1 MVVVVTFIRHGESED
16 NPKGIWAGWKDAPL
30 SKLGE
35 RQAAALAR
43 SKTLPNPP
51 ITAIHASPLLRAR
64 ATGLAIH
71 AAHPHVPFTE
81 HLSLREHCFGDAE
94 GHKWVPTL
102 PTEFASFEDACAAGV
117 YPIPKTRSQKFP
129 GETSESFEDL
139 RVRARVAVRE
149 VVLPY
154 LNRGLEGEG
163 EGKEGFQAHVVIASH
178 GHCITEMIGALHEL
192 DPDAAPREEVWM
204 YNTAWMRLE
213 LSPKDPSV
221 KTIDPTNPPPLNVK
235 ETHTNQREHLDGVEP
250 HVEEEK
256 SEENQA
262 SDEARAFFGGGV
274 AIR

>member
-1 MVVVVTFIRHGESED
+1 
-16 NPKGIWAGWKDAPL
+16 
-30 SKLGE
+30 
-35 RQAAALAR
+35 QAAALAK

-102 PTEFASFEDACAAGV
+102 PTEFASFEEACAAGV

-139 RVRARVAVRE
+139 RIRARVAVRE

-154 LNRGLEGEG
+154 LNRGVEG
-163 EGKEGFQAHVVIASH
+163 EGKEGIQAHVVIASH

-192 DPDAAPREEVWM
+192 DPDAAPREDVWM

-250 HVEEEK
+250 VRFTLRPRDTWKLTIRKHVEEEK

>member
-1 MVVVVTFIRHGESED
+1 MLYS
-16 NPKGIWAGWKDAPL
+16 PPPSL
-30 SKLGE
+30 SFQ
-35 RQAAALAR
+35 QAAALAK
-43 SKTLPNPP
+43 SKSLPNPP

-94 GHKWVPTL
+94 GHKWVSSL
-102 PTEFASFEDACAAGV
+102 PAEFKTFEDACAAGV

-139 RVRARVAVRE
+139 RVRAREAVRE

-154 LNRGLEGEG
+154 LKTEVETGEG
-163 EGKEGFQAHVVIASH
+163 AHVVIASH

-192 DPDAAPREEVWM
+192 DPDAAPREDVWM

-213 LSPKDPSV
+213 LSPKVSV
-221 KTIDPTNPPPLNVK
+221 
-235 ETHTNQREHLDGVEP
+235 EW
-250 HVEEEK
+250 
-256 SEENQA
+256 
-262 SDEARAFFGGGV
+262 FF
-274 AIR
+274 